1 MLYEYTICIG
11 RKKMNNSKR
20 ILNIIVGPVLF
31 LLTTFLFPSY
41 LTAKGA
47 QAVGVGIWMIYWWV
61 TRPVDITV
69 TAILPV
75 AANAVLNVIPMNDVI
90 SQYSNSSIILIFGS
104 CLITAPWAVIGLD
117 RRIALKALS
126 LIGPSMKSQIIVWMI
141 ASTVLSNVMPNVVV
155 VAIFTPIAVS
165 MLNAAGY
172 KDIRKCEAAVPILCA
187 IAWGAE
193 VGGAGTPLGG
203 AMNVTAISILQN
215 FTGQE
220 FMYID
225 WLKWMLPYTIL
236 ATIVC
241 TVAMLIQ
248 PRKVHALEGTKDYF
262 KKCYAE
268 LGSFKRDEKI
278 SLFIFILAMVLA
290 FIRPLYADLIPGLA
304 PAYVFLILGFINF
317 FIIGEDKKQL
327 LSWANAQKEVMWG
340 MLILFAGGLA
350 LGQLL
355 SGSGANDAIAEIVTK
370 FNLTGG
376 LGTVIIFAVFS
387 CLISEMTNSTVSA
400 AVTLP
405 MVLGITS
412 KIGLNPIPYLFVTVM
427 ALNYESLLPVSVR
440 AISVGY
446 GLDPNKLLKS
456 GIPVTLARLITAIA
470 IGYAFMKL
478 LPGFGILS

>member
-1 MLYEYTICIG
+1 
-11 RKKMNNSKR
+11 MNNSKR

-75 AANAVLNVIPMNDVI
+75 VANAVLNVIPMSDVI

-225 WLKWMLPYTIL
+225 WLKWMLPYTII
-236 ATIVC
+236 ATAVC

-262 KKCYAE
+262 KKCYEE

-405 MVLGITS
+405 MVIGITS
-412 KIGLNPIPYLFVTVM
+412 KLGLNPIPYLFETVM

-456 GIPVTLARLITAIA
+456 GIPVTLARLVAAIE
-470 IGYAFMKL
+470 IGYAFMKF